1 MYYHLIL
8 TDNCNLCCSYC
19 RGKAFECLEGEDEF
33 GEIDCA
39 LPVELNIDLDLL
51 YSFLAR
57 DPEAALTFYGGEPLL
72 RRDLIEEIMQHAPVS
87 RFLLHT
93 NGVLL
98 DRLKSELVA
107 NLDTILVSIDGPKPL
122 TDLHRGEGTYNR
134 VISALSGLS
143 AAGFKGELIGRMTVD
158 EQTDI
163 YAAVRGLAENTD
175 YPFTSLHWQLDAN
188 YSHDFQN
195 RDFVHWVESSYNPGI
210 SRLVEYWVSVM
221 REQER
226 VLRWYPFLD
235 TMEDLLLGRTSRLRC
250 GSGYANYT
258 ILTDG
263 SIVPCPVMIGMK
275 QYYLGHIATTDP
287 GSLKQVTIGG
297 HCRDC
302 SITGFC
308 GGRCLY
314 SNIIAPW
321 PEEGRAMVCE
331 TIHHLHASLTAAL
344 PEVRELI
351 SEGHIALTDFCH
363 SKFNGCEIIP

>member
-8 TDNCNLCCSYC
+8 TDNCNLRCSYC
-19 RGKAFECLEGEDEF
+19 RGKAFESLEGEDEF

-39 LPVELNIDLDLL
+39 LPVELDIDLAQL
-51 YSFLAR
+51 YTFLAK
-57 DPEAALTFYGGEPLL
+57 DPDAALTFYGGEPLL
-72 RRDLIEEIMQHAPVS
+72 RSDLIEEIVQHAPVS

-98 DRLKSELVA
+98 DQLKPGVVA
-107 NLDTILVSIDGPKPL
+107 DLDTILVSIDGPKPL
-122 TDLHRGEGTYNR
+122 TDLHRGEGIYNK
-134 VISALSGLS
+134 VISAVQGLS
-143 AAGFKGELIGRMTVD
+143 ATGFRGELIGRMTVD
-158 EQTDI
+158 EHTDI

-195 RDFVHWVESSYNPGI
+195 RDFVRWVESSYNPGI
-210 SRLVEYWVSVM
+210 SGLVAFWVSMM
-221 REQER
+221 REQGQ

-235 TMEDLLLGRTSRLRC
+235 TMEDLLLGRTSLLRC

-275 QYYLGHIATTDP
+275 QYYLGNIATTDP
-287 GSLKQVTIGG
+287 ESLKQVMVGGSCKDCTIAE
-297 HCRDC
+297 
-302 SITGFC
+302 FC

-321 PEEGRAMVCE
+321 PEEGRTVVCD
-331 TIHHLHASLTAAL
+331 TVHHLYNSLTGVL

-351 SEGHIALTDFCH
+351 REGHVTLADFGH
-363 SKFNGCEIIP
+363 NKFNGCEIIP